1 MCCSRST
8 VTTLG
13 RRLDL
18 AVVIGQ
24 ALVWRVLGRG
34 HRRIAGELGLPATT
48 VRGWLR
54 RFAARAEAL
63 RVHFTRLAH
72 ALDPTLPAVEPR
84 GVGVADALEAI
95 GVAAAAAVRCLGP
108 APPWWFAAGATGGWL
123 LGPAS
128 PPAGNTSA
136 PLAAPT

>member
-1 MCCSRST
+1 VLQP

-18 AVVIGQ
+18 AEVIGQ

-34 HRRIAGELGLPATT
+34 HRRIAGELGLAPTT

-54 RFAARAEAL
+54 RFGVRAERL
-63 RVHFTRLAH
+63 RAHFTRLAH
-72 ALDPTLPAVEPR
+72 ALDPALPPLEP
-84 GVGVADALEAI
+84 GGTGAADALEAI
-95 GVAAAAAVRCLGP
+95 GMAAAAAARRLGP

-123 LGPAS
+123 LG
-128 PPAGNTSA
+128 NTSA
-136 PLAAPT
+136 PFPAPG